1 MVMVRERLLLIASIA
16 ALGYTSASSSLSARC
31 FKRISRRAIDNYQPL
46 AEYHMESLRACT
58 DFCIMAEDN
67 MRRRRPLCQSFTY
80 DIPQKTCRLYDHDG
94 MKAVFHTNLKLL
106 LFGFWVVL
114 LAIKEFK
121 VPAILHPAL
130 GVDFYVRVADE
141 EGCKGS
147 ALPENHLNFAKLKSA
162 ANEREINY
170 ENSRAP
176 TAVEDDNEWLK
187 DNDLINNAATFKSA
201 GVKALQ
207 KKINGEQL
215 TGSDEKKEF
224 LATCMTSTAYY
235 VVIGNEIVRPMSN
248 EGTVEVFNDVGQG
261 DCANFCSMNQGPHKR
276 DLVCLSLNYFPV
288 TRKCE
293 LYSILAEPH
302 GPGSLVENRDVIYAE
317 KFCLPDSS
325 RSCQADEV
333 FILHVQRS
341 LSGIA
346 TSQAPAKS
354 ITMCLKACL
363 DEDSCKTSV
372 FDSSNQICH
381 LYKESVANSQDSIVE
396 TPPGFVMIE
405 NGCGEGDGMSIGKR
419 QETEIRTNAAD
430 AVSSEWSECTFRING
445 VRVQVRNSENSRLET
460 RAC

>member
-1 MVMVRERLLLIASIA
+1 MKMGNILKRNVFA
-16 ALGYTSASSSLSARC
+16 AARC

-94 MKAVFHTNLKLL
+94 MKA
-106 LFGFWVVL
+106 
-114 LAIKEFK
+114 

-215 TGSDEKKEF
+215 TGSDEKKEL

-235 VVIGNEIVRPMSN
+235 VVIGNEI
-248 EGTVEVFNDVGQG
+248 VFNDVGQG

-445 VRVQVRNSENSRLET
+445 VRVQVCNVIF
-460 RAC
+460 CVDDM